1 MTFLIARIDAALAA
15 AVTGIGNKLCNALD
29 AALAAAVTG
38 IGNKL
43 CNALDASLYH
53 DWDLED
59 TPNDGADLLADD
71 DLGPLACCGGIVGHT
86 WRCPK
91 HAQRRGQIDG
101 ADQLPE
107 REAEEEVAS
116 THPRPTPANQR
127 QLTGRRHDHHEHH
140 QQCVLQL
147 GSTDECE
154 TGVGP
159 NRCWRARL

>member
-1 MTFLIARIDAALAA
+1 MTSLIARIDAA
-15 AVTGIGNKLCNALD
+15 I
-29 AALAAAVTG
+29 TG

-59 TPNDGADLLADD
+59 TPNDGAD
-71 DLGPLACCGGIVGHT
+71 PLA
-86 WRCPK
+86 
-91 HAQRRGQIDG
+91 
-101 ADQLPE
+101 E
-107 REAEEEVAS
+107 REAEEDVAG

-147 GSTDECE
+147 GSTDERE

>member
-15 AVTGIGNKLCNALD
+15 AI
-29 AALAAAVTG
+29 TG

-59 TPNDGADLLADD
+59 TPNDGADPFADD
-71 DLGPLACCGGIVGHT
+71 GLGPLPCCGGIVGHT

-101 ADQLPE
+101 ADQLAE
-107 REAEEEVAS
+107 REAEEEVAG
-116 THPRPTPANQR
+116 TPRPTPRKPTATNR
-127 QLTGRRHDHHEHH
+127 QE
-140 QQCVLQL
+140 
-147 GSTDECE
+147 
-154 TGVGP
+154 
-159 NRCWRARL
+159 ARSP